1 MKKSEEKVME
11 TTVVL
16 RFLQESKKGERVL
29 QGQEITLET
38 TKIDE
43 VVGSIVKMVTDVREM
58 VHNKQIK
65 LNGFSFNRKYDL
77 QISIDGRQYVSV
89 GKSIEA
95 VMGKEQALASRKTW
109 IITDDEDKNK
119 LAFARFCA
127 DVKHIVT
134 KDMTF
139 EGHNEI
145 LSLDEAKEEVFGAKY
160 LNA

>member
-1 MKKSEEKVME
+1 MKTS
-11 TTVVL
+11 TTIVL
-16 RFLQESKKGERVL
+16 RFLQDAKNGERIL

-65 LNGFSFNRKYDL
+65 LSGFSFNRKYDL
-77 QISIDGRQYVSV
+77 QISIDGRAYASV

-95 VMGKEQALASRKTW
+95 IMGKEQALASRKTW
-109 IITDDEDKNK
+109 IITDDEEKNK

-127 DVKHIVT
+127 DVKSIVT
-134 KDMTF
+134 KDMMF
-139 EGHNEI
+139 QGEVEI
-145 LSLDEAKEEVFGAKY
+145 LSLEEAKEGVFSAKY

>member
-1 MKKSEEKVME
+1 MKNLNE
-11 TTVVL
+11 TKVVL
-16 RFLQESKKGERVL
+16 RFLQEAKNGERVL
-29 QGQEITLET
+29 QGQEITLQT

-43 VVGSIVKMVTDVREM
+43 VVGSIVNMVTDVRKM
-58 VHNKQIK
+58 VYSKQIT

-77 QISIDGRQYVSV
+77 QISIDGREYSSV

-95 VMGKEQALASRKTW
+95 IMGKDQALASRKTW

-127 DVKHIVT
+127 DVTTIVT
-134 KDMTF
+134 NDMRTN
-139 EGHNEI
+139 GEI
-145 LSLDEAKEEVFGAKY
+145 EVLSLEEVKDKVFNAKY